1 MEFNMVKSFLFILI
15 LLFSINSHAD
25 LAKAR
30 SCNINQDETCKLLL
44 IGTIDT
50 LSSSGFYCADGKT
63 SYGYIIDS
71 WRRDLELD
79 SNLQKLSTHRSLEFT
94 ITKLGLG
101 CKR

>member
-1 MEFNMVKSFLFILI
+1 MKI
-15 LLFSINSHAD
+15 LLVVAMIFFSMNSYAD
-25 LAKAR
+25 LAKAK
-30 SCNINQDETCKLLL
+30 SCNISTDDECKLLL

-71 WRRDLELD
+71 WRRDLELN

-94 ITKLGLG
+94 INKLGLS
-101 CKR
+101 CKK

>member
-1 MEFNMVKSFLFILI
+1 MKI
-15 LLFSINSHAD
+15 LLVVAMIFFSMNSYAD
-25 LAKAR
+25 LAKAK
-30 SCNINQDETCKLLL
+30 SCNINMDDECKLLL

-71 WRRDLELD
+71 WRRDLELN

-94 ITKLGLG
+94 INKLGLS

>member
-1 MEFNMVKSFLFILI
+1 MKI
-15 LLFSINSHAD
+15 LLMVAMIFFSMNSYAD
-25 LAKAR
+25 LAKAK
-30 SCNINQDETCKLLL
+30 SCNINTDDECKLLL

-71 WRRDLELD
+71 WRRDLELN

-94 ITKLGLG
+94 INKLGLS
-101 CKR
+101 CKK